1 MILIIQS
8 VAYWRKANNRGSQ
21 LNWLSCGLNSVR
33 VKSSSC
39 VGWWN
44 LITTIRE
51 SQAKTSNVKHI
62 QPACKKKLMEN
73 DIPWQKLES
82 ISQEITGPFCEVN
95 NLLPYSPWVLRAAV
109 GGWYVKIL
117 LAIVRTYD
125 SITSKQNVQYTHH
138 LMVLTILQWIQHPVV
153 CIIMLY
159 IQTWCPDIDNVR
171 DKCIFDCSIK

>member
-21 LNWLSCGLNSVR
+21 LNWLSCRLNSVR

-44 LITTIRE
+44 LITTSRE
-51 SQAKTSNVKHI
+51 SQAKTRCRTH
-62 QPACKKKLMEN
+62 PARMEKLMEN
-73 DIPWQKLES
+73 DIDWQKLES
-82 ISQEITGPFCEVN
+82 ISQEITVPFCEVN
-95 NLLPYSPWVLRAAV
+95 DLLPYSPLVLRAAV

-117 LAIVRTYD
+117 LAIVRKYD
-125 SITSKQNVQYTHH
+125 SITSKQNFQDNRH

-159 IQTWCPDIDNVR
+159 IQTWCPNIDKVR
-171 DKCIFDCSIK
+171 DKCVYDCSIK